1 MATFTAIKNR
11 GGGSGALGGVLH
23 YVQQEEK
30 TTWED
35 RRLVS
40 GWNCTAQSVYNEMR
54 LTKEQFHKTD
64 GRQYYHFVQSFDRQ
78 DNLSPQ
84 EVHAMGLEL
93 AQREFPNFEV
103 LVATHVDTGHFH
115 NHLVVN
121 SVSFQDGKK
130 LHQSTADLQAHRMAN
145 DEICAAHGLETLPPP
160 QKQVKQKRMSTR
172 EYRSAAKGESW
183 KFRLMNT
190 IDLCMRYASSK
201 EEFISLMES
210 EGYQVRWTDS
220 RKNIT
225 YTTPAGMKCRDNRLH
240 EEKYTKEAMEHE
252 FRIRAAFAHGGI
264 EAEERSPIY
273 DTPELSQQRGV
284 GKSAADDPSIVSADG
299 RAERHSGEPEPAHSG
314 PHSPSAGGFQP
325 EGAVPRS
332 GADGGPGAGC
342 GGNTGAVTT
351 GWEEERDFYFA
362 SQSGNGNVSDDMAGA
377 NLAGDDGGDGGL
389 ADDLAQ
395 LIRSLERGQASGSV
409 RDATTTHHH
418 ADKKTLRQ
426 QRQKKIALGHKED
439 DHTDDPTWQQSM

>member
-389 ADDLAQ
+389 ADDLVQ

-426 QRQKKIALGHKED
+426 QRQKKIALGHTED